1 MKQLA
6 RNLRRNQTEAEKRLW
21 RSFRDRQVCGFKFR
35 RQHIIEPYIV
45 DFVCIEKKLIVE
57 IDGGQHAERVEAD
70 KERTSC
76 LENKGYKVIRF
87 WNNEVL
93 GNTDAVL
100 DVIFDILNE
109 TPHPNPLPSKGRG
122 DK

>member
-21 RSFRDRQVCGFKFR
+21 RSLRDRQICGFKFR

-57 IDGGQHAERVEAD
+57 IDGGQHAERVDAD
-70 KERTSC
+70 NERTSY

-87 WNNEVL
+87 WNNDVL
-93 GNTDAVL
+93 GSTDAVL
-100 DVIFDILNE
+100 DAILDRLNE
-109 TPHPNPLPSKGRG
+109 TPHPSPLPLKGRG
-122 DK
+122 GK